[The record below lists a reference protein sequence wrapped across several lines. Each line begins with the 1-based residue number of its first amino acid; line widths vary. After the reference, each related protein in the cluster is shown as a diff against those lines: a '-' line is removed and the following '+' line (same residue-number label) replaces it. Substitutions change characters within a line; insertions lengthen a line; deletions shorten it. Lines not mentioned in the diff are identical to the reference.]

1 MEAKHLPVLFAS
13 DTRAERQRESADGRE
28 GVLGGVAVP
37 SLSPSGALSDED
49 AAVKAAAI
57 NRPRRMKR
65 RPVFLRRATPGHLTF
80 LLLTAASPMSEVSR
94 VDRKFASVFY
104 SDGKTPPA
112 GDELGVLGEA
122 STFFISPLRCMRA
135 SDSPC
140 TRL

>member
-1 MEAKHLPVLFAS
+1 M
-13 DTRAERQRESADGRE
+13 
-28 GVLGGVAVP
+28 P
-37 SLSPSGALSDED
+37 SISPSGALSDED

-57 NRPRRMKR
+57 KRPRRMKESQSSGGQ
-65 RPVFLRRATPGHLTF
+65 PLHLTF

-112 GDELGVLGEA
+112 GDELAVLGEA
-122 STFFISPLRCMRA
+122 STFFTSPLRSMRA

>member
-37 SLSPSGALSDED
+37 SISPSGALSDED
-49 AAVKAAAI
+49 AAVKAAAS

-65 RPVFLRRATPGHLTF
+65 KPILRRATPGHLTF
-80 LLLTAASPMSEVSR
+80 LLFSAASPMSEVSR

-122 STFFISPLRCMRA
+122 STFFTSPLRCMRA

>member
-57 NRPRRMKR
+57 KRPRRMKR
-65 RPVFLRRATPGHLTF
+65 KPILRRATPASYFPTLDRRVAHVGGVARRPQVRLG
-80 LLLTAASPMSEVSR
+80 LLQ
-94 VDRKFASVFY
+94 
-104 SDGKTPPA
+104 
-112 GDELGVLGEA
+112 
-122 STFFISPLRCMRA
+122 
-135 SDSPC
+135 
-140 TRL
+140 